1 MKRIGIVSDTHIP
14 KVAPRLP
21 SRLLEELEGC
31 DLILHA
37 GDLVDLQV
45 IRELEEVAPT
55 VAVRGNMDG
64 TEVARSLPGTKVVA
78 VEGVRIGLAHGGG
91 APLGIERR
99 VMSLFSEVGVVVYG
113 HTHQPKVEW
122 KGEVLLVNPGT
133 PTDLRFSSRL
143 SYAVLEVEDGQVR
156 AEIRYLD

>member
-14 KVAPRLP
+14 KVAPSLP
-21 SRLLEELEGC
+21 ARLLKELEGC

-37 GDLVDLQV
+37 GDLVDLRV
-45 IRELEEVAPT
+45 IDELEELAPT
-55 VAVRGNMDG
+55 VAVRGNMDAP
-64 TEVARSLPGTKVVA
+64 EVARSLPETRVIA
-78 VEGVRIGLAHGGG
+78 VEGLRIGLAHGGG

-99 VMSLFSEVGVVVYG
+99 VMSLFSDVGVVVYG

-143 SYAVLEVEDGQVR
+143 SYAVLVVEGGKAE

>member
-1 MKRIGIVSDTHIP
+1 MKRIGVVSDTHIP

-21 SRLLEELEGC
+21 ERLLRSLEGC

-37 GDLVDLQV
+37 GDLVSLEV
-45 IRELEEVAPT
+45 IGELEEIAPT

-64 TEVARSLPGTKVVA
+64 PEVAGALPETRVIA
-78 VEGVRIGLAHGGG
+78 VEGLRIGLVHGGG

-99 VMSLFSEVGVVVYG
+99 VMALFSDVGVVVYG
-113 HTHQPKVEW
+113 HTHQPKVEQ

-143 SYAVLEVEDGQVR
+143 SFAVLEVEDGRVR